1 MVSREIELEI
11 IEKYES
17 GLSTQ
22 KVGELVGYGRTTIRK
37 VLEKY
42 NITTRTPKE
51 ARCAPKGSQSSTWTG
66 GNQKYWNRQ
75 CKIRDDYTCQIC
87 GFREPEIMVADH
99 ILPKSMY
106 PELKFEMNNLVTLC
120 PNCHARK
127 TQREKKNKEYNKII
141 GEI

>member
-11 IEKYES
+11 IEKYQHGMS
-17 GLSTQ
+17 ST
-22 KVGELVGYGRTTIRK
+22 KVGETVGYSGVTVLNVLKRNNIPRRTQEEAQPK
-37 VLEKY
+37 
-42 NITTRTPKE
+42 ITGPDSHFWKMGT
-51 ARCAPKGSQSSTWTG
+51 A
-66 GNQKYWNRQ
+66 KYWNLQ
-75 CKIRDDYTCQIC
+75 AKIRDDYTCQIC

-127 TQREKKNKEYNKII
+127 TQREKKIHNYKLT